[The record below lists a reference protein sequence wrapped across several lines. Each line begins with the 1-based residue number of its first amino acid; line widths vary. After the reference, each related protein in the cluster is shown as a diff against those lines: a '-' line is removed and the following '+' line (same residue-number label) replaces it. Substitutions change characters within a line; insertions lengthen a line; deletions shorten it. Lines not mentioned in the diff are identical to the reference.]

1 MSYNSSMWEQSDYL
15 TPEGKSPYKAWLTG
29 ITDRMARARIE
40 TRILRMK
47 GGNFGD
53 CKPLEQGVW
62 ELRIDHGAGYR
73 VYYARAGKR
82 LIMLLIGGDKRTQQT
97 DIQTAVRYWQDWQAR
112 NTP

>member
-1 MSYNSSMWEQSDYL
+1 MWEQNEYTAPD
-15 TPEGKSPYKAWLTG
+15 GKSPYKLWLAG
-29 ITDRMARARIE
+29 LADRQARARI
-40 TRILRMK
+40 TARTLRMK
-47 GGNFGD
+47 DGNFGD

-82 LIMLLIGGDKRTQQT
+82 LILLLIGGDKRTQPT
-97 DIQTAVRYWQDWQAR
+97 DIQTAVSYWQDWQTR

>member
-1 MSYNSSMWEQSDYL
+1 MWEQSDYQ
-15 TPEGKSPYKAWLTG
+15 TSEGKSPYKSWLAG
-29 ITDRMARARIE
+29 LTDRQARARIAA
-40 TRILRMK
+40 RALRMK

-82 LIMLLIGGDKRTQQT
+82 LILLLIGGDKRTQQA
-97 DIQTAVRYWQDWQAR
+97 DINTAVRYWQDWHAR
-112 NTP
+112 NTA